1 MYISYLIYLSID
13 VYLSILVG
21 MSLPELRQLYFLL
34 REEVFVGG
42 LLSIPRRTEALER
55 ILKEQFKEKR
65 MTDVEFPKLVLFTLC
80 FMF

>member
-1 MYISYLIYLSID
+1 
-13 VYLSILVG
+13 

-42 LLSIPRRTEALER
+42 LLSTPRRTEAFER

-65 MTDVEFPKLVLFTLC
+65 MTDVEFPK
-80 FMF
+80 

>member
-1 MYISYLIYLSID
+1 MYMSYII
-13 VYLSILVG
+13 YLSILVG

-42 LLSIPRRTEALER
+42 LLSTPRRTEALER

-65 MTDVEFPKLVLFTLC
+65 MADVEFPK
-80 FMF
+80 

>member
-1 MYISYLIYLSID
+1 MCGQLDVDISMYISYII
-13 VYLSILVG
+13 YLSILVG

-42 LLSIPRRTEALER
+42 LLSTPRRTEAFER

-65 MTDVEFPKLVLFTLC
+65 MTDVEFPK
-80 FMF
+80 

>member
-1 MYISYLIYLSID
+1 
-13 VYLSILVG
+13 

-42 LLSIPRRTEALER
+42 LLSTPRRTEALER

-65 MTDVEFPKLVLFTLC
+65 MTDVEFPK
-80 FMF
+80 